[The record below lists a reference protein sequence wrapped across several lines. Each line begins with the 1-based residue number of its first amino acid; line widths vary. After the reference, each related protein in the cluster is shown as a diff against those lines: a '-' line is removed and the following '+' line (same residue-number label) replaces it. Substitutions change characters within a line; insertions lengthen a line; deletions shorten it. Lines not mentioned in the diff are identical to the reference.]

1 MLNVASDALVRRDE
15 VLDMTEAL
23 HVDRQVH
30 DPADV
35 QFPLQTFTE

>member
-1 MLNVASDALVRRDE
+1 M
-15 VLDMTEAL
+15 LDMTEAA
-23 HVDRQVH
+23 HVDWQVH